1 MAPVTPKELVFFPSW
16 TAGREGYVTRIHEVF
31 QKHLAEQGLRH
42 THQRQTIV
50 DYLLHSDQHVT
61 MHEVYQALKHKGIG
75 KVTVFRT
82 LKMLEECRLAERVTS
97 PTGQAK
103 FEIKYER
110 PHHDHLICVEC
121 GRIREV
127 QWPEVERIQEKTC
140 KTLRFAPLWHRHEI
154 FGRCDACQA
163 KRAEKGFQ

>member
-1 MAPVTPKELVFFPSW
+1 MTPVTAKELEFFPTW
-16 TAGREGYVTRIHEVF
+16 TAGREGYVARIHEVF
-31 QKHLAEQGLRH
+31 QKYLTERGLRH
-42 THQRQTIV
+42 THQRQLIV
-50 DYLLHSDQHVT
+50 DFLLRADHHVT
-61 MHEVYQALKHKGIG
+61 MSDVYQALKGKGIG

-97 PTGQAK
+97 PHGQAK

-140 KTLRFAPLWHRHEI
+140 KNLNFLPLWHRHEI
-154 FGRCDACQA
+154 FGRCQNCQ
-163 KRAEKGFQ
+163 KQ